1 MIENIGE
8 LLTRRART
16 TPEVDAYVQA
26 ETGAR
31 YNFTE
36 LNARANQ
43 VANAFK
49 SAGIK
54 PGERVAFLLMNG
66 VEFVESYLGLAKLG
80 VVVVPLNW
88 RLTPSELEFII
99 SDSGAGWLIFD
110 DPFAE
115 AAEILQS
122 QGKTGV
128 KEWLQVSPSMAVP
141 FARTYEDFV
150 RDASPL
156 EPQITRGGDEML
168 YIMYTSGT
176 TGLPKGVVHSHR
188 TSFWAVLTM
197 SPVLDLRVRDK
208 FISLLP
214 MFHVGALAPIMMNVY
229 NCVTSVV
236 LKSFDPKLTWEL
248 IERES
253 INSGLAVPAM
263 LNFMLQVP
271 NIESYDYSNLRWILS
286 GAAPVPVALIKAY
299 AERGI
304 EIHQVYGLTES
315 CGPGCVIDAENAM
328 KRAGSTGRAFFHTDV
343 RILDPEGN
351 ECPPNIPGEVVL
363 RGRHNMHGYWNQPEA
378 TAETLKDGWLHTGDI
393 ATMDG
398 DGFVTIQDRKKD
410 MIISGGENVY
420 PAEIENLLMEH
431 PGVREA
437 AVIGQSSERWGESP
451 FAILVSASAE
461 APPTQADIMGFLA
474 TRLARFKMPKAI
486 AFIDEIPR
494 NPSGKILKRVLREQF
509 PGPAPE

>member
-1 MIENIGE
+1 MIQNIGD
-8 LLTRRART
+8 LLRRRART
-16 TPEVDAYVQA
+16 TPEVEAYVQG
-26 ETGAR
+26 ETRAR
-31 YNFTE
+31 YSFAE
-36 LNARANQ
+36 LNGRANQ

-49 SAGIK
+49 GAGVK

-80 VVVVPLNW
+80 AVVVPLNW
-88 RLTPSELEFII
+88 RLTPSELEFIL
-99 SDSGAGWLIFD
+99 SDSGATWLIFD
-110 DPFAE
+110 DPFVE
-115 AAEILQS
+115 AVETLQS
-122 QGKTGV
+122 RDKTGV
-128 KEWLQVSPSMAVP
+128 KEWLHVLPSTAVP

-150 RDASPL
+150 ADASRL
-156 EPQITRGGDEML
+156 EPEITVGGDEML

-188 TSFWAVLTM
+188 TSLWAVLTM
-197 SPVLDLRVRDK
+197 SPALDMQFRDK
-208 FISLLP
+208 FLSLLP

-236 LKSFDPKLTWEL
+236 LRSFDPKLTWEL
-248 IERES
+248 IDKES
-253 INSGLAVPAM
+253 INTALAVPAM

-271 NIESYDYSNLRWILS
+271 NIESYDYSNLRWVLS

-315 CGPGCVIDAENAM
+315 CGPACVIDAENAM
-328 KRAGSTGRAFFHTDV
+328 KRAGSTGKAFFHTDV
-343 RILDPEGN
+343 RIVDADGN
-351 ECPPNIPGEVVL
+351 DCPSNTPGEVVVHGL
-363 RGRHNMHGYWNQPEA
+363 HNMHGYWNQPEA

-393 ATMDG
+393 AIMDE

-410 MIISGGENVY
+410 MVISGGENVY

-437 AVIGQSSERWGESP
+437 AVIGQPSERWGESP
-451 FAILVSASAE
+451 FAILVAANAE
-461 APPTQADIMGFLA
+461 DQPSEADVMGFLES
-474 TRLARFKMPKAI
+474 RLARFKMPKGM
-486 AFIDEIPR
+486 AFVDEIPR

>member
-1 MIENIGE
+1 MIQNIGD
-8 LLTRRART
+8 LLRRRART

-31 YNFTE
+31 YTFAE

-49 SAGIK
+49 GAGVK
-54 PGERVAFLLMNG
+54 PGDRVAFLLMNG
-66 VEFVESYLGLAKLG
+66 IEFVESYLGLAKLG
-80 VVVVPLNW
+80 AVVVPLNW
-88 RLTPSELEFII
+88 RLTPSELEFIL
-99 SDSGAGWLIFD
+99 SDSGATWLIFD

-115 AAEILQS
+115 SVEILQS
-122 QGKTGV
+122 RGKTGV
-128 KEWLQVSPSMAVP
+128 KEWLHVLPRTAVP
-141 FARTYEDFV
+141 FARAYEEFV
-150 RDASPL
+150 ANASRL
-156 EPQITRGGDEML
+156 EPEITVGGDEML
-168 YIMYTSGT
+168 YLMYTSGT

-188 TSFWAVLTM
+188 TSMWAVLTM
-197 SPVLDLRVRDK
+197 SPALDLRLRDK

-248 IERES
+248 IDRES
-253 INSGLAVPAM
+253 INTGLAVPAM

-343 RILDPEGN
+343 RILDAEGN
-351 ECPPNIPGEVVL
+351 ECPANTPGEVVL
-363 RGRHNMHGYWNQPEA
+363 RGQHNMHGYWNQPQA

-393 ATMDG
+393 ASMDQ

-420 PAEIENLLMEH
+420 PAEIESLLMEH
-431 PGVREA
+431 ADIREA
-437 AVIGQSSERWGESP
+437 AVIGQPSERWGESP
-451 FAILVSASAE
+451 FAILVAANAE
-461 APPTQADIMGFLA
+461 DPPSEADVIGFLA
-474 TRLARFKMPKAI
+474 PRLARFKMPKAI
-486 AFIDEIPR
+486 AYIDEIPR

>member
-1 MIENIGE
+1 MIQNIGD
-8 LLTRRART
+8 LLRRRART

-31 YNFTE
+31 ISFAE

-49 SAGIK
+49 GAGVK
-54 PGERVAFLLMNG
+54 PGDRVAFLLMNG

-80 VVVVPLNW
+80 AVVVPLNW
-88 RLTPSELEFII
+88 RLTPPELEFII
-99 SDSGAGWLIFD
+99 SDSGATWLIFD

-115 AAEILQS
+115 AIEILQS

-128 KEWLQVSPSMAVP
+128 KEWLHVLPSTGVP

-150 RDASPL
+150 ADASRL
-156 EPQITRGGDEML
+156 EPEIAVGGDEML

-188 TSFWAVLTM
+188 TSMWAVLTM
-197 SPVLDLRVRDK
+197 SPVLDMRLRDR

-236 LKSFDPKLTWEL
+236 LRSFDPKLTWEL

-271 NIESYDYSNLRWILS
+271 NIESYDCSSLRWILS

-315 CGPGCVIDAENAM
+315 CGPSCVIDAENAM

-343 RILDPEGN
+343 RILDADGD
-351 ECPPNIPGEVVL
+351 ECPANTPGEVVV
-363 RGRHNMHGYWNQPEA
+363 RGAHNMHGYWNQPEA
-378 TAETLKDGWLHTGDI
+378 TAQTLRDGWLHTGDI
-393 ATMDG
+393 ATMDE

-431 PGVREA
+431 AGVREA
-437 AVIGQSSERWGESP
+437 AVIGQPSERWGESP
-451 FAILVSASAE
+451 FAILVSSKAE
-461 APPTQADIMGFLA
+461 DPPSEGDIMEFLA
-474 TRLARFKMPKAI
+474 PRLARFKMPKAI

>member
-1 MIENIGE
+1 MIQNIGD

-26 ETGAR
+26 ETGVRCTFA
-31 YNFTE
+31 E

-49 SAGIK
+49 GAGVK
-54 PGERVAFLLMNG
+54 PGDRVAFLLMNG

-80 VVVVPLNW
+80 AVVVPLNW

-99 SDSGAGWLIFD
+99 SDSGATWLIFD

-115 AAEILQS
+115 TVEILQS
-122 QGKTGV
+122 QGKTGI
-128 KEWLQVSPSMAVP
+128 KEWLHVLPSTAVP
-141 FARTYEDFV
+141 HARTYEDFV
-150 RDASPL
+150 ADASRL
-156 EPQITRGGDEML
+156 EPEITVGGDEML

-188 TSFWAVLTM
+188 TSMWAVLTM
-197 SPVLDLRVRDK
+197 SPVLDMRLRDK

-214 MFHVGALAPIMMNVY
+214 MFHVGALVPIMMNVY

-236 LKSFDPKLTWEL
+236 LRSFDPKLTWEL
-248 IERES
+248 IEQES

-271 NIESYDYSNLRWILS
+271 NIESYDCSSLRWMLS

-304 EIHQVYGLTES
+304 EIHQIYGLTES

-343 RILDPEGN
+343 RILDAEGN
-351 ECPPNIPGEVVL
+351 ECPANTPGEVVV
-363 RGRHNMHGYWNQPEA
+363 RGPHNMHGYWNQPEA

-393 ATMDG
+393 ASMDE

-420 PAEIENLLMEH
+420 PAEIESLLMEH
-431 PGVREA
+431 EGVREA
-437 AVIGQSSERWGESP
+437 AVIGQPSERWGESP
-451 FAILVSASAE
+451 FAILVSSNAE
-461 APPTQADIMGFLA
+461 DPPSEADVMGFLGP
-474 TRLARFKMPKAI
+474 RLARFKMPKAI